1 MHRFRTA
8 KNQEE
13 ATKRIGERVREISEV
28 IIELKQELAL
38 NEDQTD
44 RLLDSFKHLEFVYSQ
59 TKRPLLIGLKCL
71 SIREEKIDIE
81 NVRDFV
87 EKYLKVEVD
96 TIRNFQ
102 GRMKI
107 LKQLIEMQVLDSQKK
122 QERLRLEIEKKT
134 TAHDIDQRCHVLP
147 YVVN

>member
-71 SIREEKIDIE
+71 SIREEKVDIE

-107 LKQLIEMQVLDSQKK
+107 LKQLIEMQVLDSQEK

-134 TAHDIDQRCHVLP
+134 TAHDIDQRCHVS
-147 YVVN
+147 